1 MSALGQAE
9 KLGNEH
15 NMSPG
20 LSPCVDG
27 SELARTFFTFAA
39 LVGAPVRPLDA
50 VSHKTAGH
58 NALADQAPVKSP
70 HSTMRWHLWV
80 VLIAGSTGSG
90 LRAVRPPNLHIK
102 PDRAPPS
109 FLSPSPEIV
118 RKVDDWPLVHADG
131 SDPSVGSCERRSHI
145 DTSD

>member
-1 MSALGQAE
+1 
-9 KLGNEH
+9 
-15 NMSPG
+15 MSPVCPRVWTAPSWQE
-20 LSPCVDG
+20 LFSRLQHWSVRPC
-27 SELARTFFTFAA
+27 
-39 LVGAPVRPLDA
+39 VRPLDA
-50 VSHKTAGH
+50 VHKTAGH

-118 RKVDDWPLVHADG
+118 RKVDDWLLRIHADG
-131 SDPSVGSCERRSHI
+131 SDLSVGSCERRSHI